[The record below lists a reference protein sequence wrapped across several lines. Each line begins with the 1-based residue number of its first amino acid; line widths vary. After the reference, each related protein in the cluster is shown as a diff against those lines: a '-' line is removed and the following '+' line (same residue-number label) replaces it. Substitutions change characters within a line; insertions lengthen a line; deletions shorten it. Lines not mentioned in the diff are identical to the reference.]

1 MLTCGNNLLKN
12 EFLNYFNMWYVATC
26 NLMNVHCAPIVA
38 LIEFMLFEICDFVI
52 ACN

>member
-1 MLTCGNNLLKN
+1 MWQQFKKINKI
-12 EFLNYFNMWYVATC
+12 LNYFNMWYVARC

-38 LIEFMLFEICDFVI
+38 LIEFTLFETHHYAI